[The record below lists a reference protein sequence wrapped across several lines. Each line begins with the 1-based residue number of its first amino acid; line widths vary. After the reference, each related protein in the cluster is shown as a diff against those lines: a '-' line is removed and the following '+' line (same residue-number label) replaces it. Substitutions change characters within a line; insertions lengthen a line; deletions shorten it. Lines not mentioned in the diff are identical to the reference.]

1 MPSLALKAEGLSK
14 QYRLGARETLNR
26 TLGETLMATARRFNP
41 LRGPRDHAE
50 TEFWA
55 LKDVSFTIKSG
66 EIVGIIGRNG
76 AGKSTLLKVLARI
89 TEPTAGHAEVYG
101 RLGSLLEVGTGF
113 HPDLTGR
120 ENIYLNGSI
129 LGMARREIER
139 KFDEIVAF
147 AELERFLDTPVKHY
161 SSGMYVRLAFAVA
174 AHLEPEILLVDE
186 VLAVGDAAFQKKCLG
201 KMSEVAQDGRTVL
214 FVSHNTAALLGFCQR
229 GILLEHGKVIA
240 DDKIEAVIQRYLSN
254 LRVTTPWD
262 LSDYRERQG
271 AGRVRFTA
279 VTFEDLQ
286 GNPLEQGVSG
296 KPLVVKLQYQSAGN
310 GHAQPLPNCRA
321 AVTFFDML
329 GQPLFNCSSELVIQN
344 PITLA
349 PHGQLRCV
357 IPRLPLSRGQYLL
370 TLFLQVNREIEDW
383 IENAIEFE
391 VVDGDFYG
399 TGRLYPPGWNGKGV
413 LVPHQWQMGS
423 ENSSS

>member
-1 MPSLALKAEGLSK
+1 MTSSPAIKADGLSK
-14 QYRLGARETLNR
+14 RYRLGARETLNR
-26 TLGETLMATARRFNP
+26 TLRETLMATARRFNP
-41 LRGPRDHAE
+41 LANGHHEQSE

-55 LKDVSFTIKSG
+55 LKDVSFSIQPG

-89 TEPTAGHAEVYG
+89 TEPTRGHADVYG

-129 LGMARREIER
+129 LGMARRDIAR
-139 KFDEIVAF
+139 KFDEIIAF

-201 KMSEVAQDGRTVL
+201 KMSEVARDGRTVL

-229 GILLEHGKVIA
+229 GILLEQGQVAA
-240 DDKIEAVIQRYLSN
+240 DGNIEAVIQCYLSS
-254 LRVTTPWD
+254 LRVTRPWD
-262 LSDYRERQG
+262 LSSYQDRQG

-279 VTFEDLQ
+279 ALFENEMGD
-286 GNPLEQGVSG
+286 PVEQGVSG
-296 KPLVVKLQYQSAGN
+296 RPLIVKLNYQSASN
-310 GHAQPLPNCRA
+310 GSTQPLPNCRA
-321 AVTFFDML
+321 SVTFFDLL
-329 GQPLFNCSSELVIQN
+329 GQPLFNCSSELVIQD
-344 PITLA
+344 PVTLA
-349 PHGQLRCV
+349 AHGEIRCV

-370 TLFLQVNREIEDW
+370 ALFLQVNYEIEDW
-383 IENAIEFE
+383 IQSAVELE

-399 TGRLYPPGWNGKGV
+399 TGRLYPPGWHGKGV
-413 LVPHQWQMGS
+413 LVPHQWLM
-423 ENSSS
+423 ENTNQ